1 VAAPR
6 GILLSIAGS
15 WIQGTVL
22 IVAILFSV
30 QDVDELIA
38 AQVPIAELFRSTT
51 SQGMA
56 TFLMIILFVM
66 QMGSLCNSML
76 ANGHLMW

>member
-1 VAAPR
+1 
-6 GILLSIAGS
+6 
-15 WIQGTVL
+15 VL

-51 SQGMA
+51 NQGMA

>member
-1 VAAPR
+1 MAAPR
-6 GILLSIAGS
+6 GILLSIASS

-51 SQGMA
+51 NQGMA